1 MLGRD
6 FLKINGVTLPR
17 PKPDGFQEAPQ
28 VVEQVNQ
35 SETGKDLVSV
45 TRSSKLV
52 LTMTFDVSSRWK
64 AKLDGYARLLS
75 VTLNYNGVDY
85 VGRFRPNGNSLVG
98 NSSLTPGTAGL
109 WTCSY
114 TFTEI

>member
-1 MLGRD
+1 MLGR
-6 FLKINGVTLPR
+6 FLKINSETIPN
-17 PKPDGFQEAPQ
+17 PKPDGFNETSQTI
-28 VVEQVNQ
+28 EQVNQ
-35 SETGKDLVSV
+35 SEAGTDLVSV

-52 LTMTFDVSSRWK
+52 LSMTFDLTSSWK
-64 AKLDGYARLLS
+64 GKLDAYSRLLS

-85 VGRFRPNGNSLVG
+85 VGRFRSGGAQLVG
-98 NSSLTPGTAGL
+98 NSAHTEGTDGL